1 MMSFIVLKEIILR
14 RLNIIL
20 LNKLALIM
28 IIFCGSHALADTSQI
43 NSAISNDTLMA
54 ILKPYYPLYNQTFK
68 CHGVISGGHT
78 YDDDQKDEFG
88 YCVEIDR
95 QIMVKTSKGMRLYV
109 MVTGDL
115 KFDGNGDR
123 RLKGHALSGLA
134 GMFILKPNGNRWQIE
149 SANPDISVEA
159 SGYGLHD
166 WKLLKLGPEKLGF
179 VNEHSDLHQG
189 YFESGLIILLSVDNS
204 IVESFINSEFSNAG
218 TGRCGEG
225 NLPACESIDVKIHS
239 IDKSRVV
246 GGYHPLKLV
255 VNGNI
260 DGKTYNNVIYTSY
273 FDVGKGY
280 QMPENYPL
288 DRW

>member
-1 MMSFIVLKEIILR
+1 MHHLDTSVLKRITLVAT
-14 RLNIIL
+14 
-20 LNKLALIM
+20 LAYV
-28 IIFCGSHALADTSQI
+28 FCGSLALANTPQI
-43 NSAISNDTLMA
+43 NSPISNETLMA
-54 ILKPYYPLYNQTFK
+54 ILKPYYPLYNQTLK

-78 YDDDQKDEFG
+78 YDNGQKDEFG

-95 QIMVKTSKGMRLYV
+95 KIMVETSKGMRLYV

-115 KFDGNGDR
+115 EFDGNGDR
-123 RLKGHALSGLA
+123 RVKGHALSGLA
-134 GMFILKPNGNRWQIE
+134 GMFVLKPNGNRWQIE
-149 SANPDISVEA
+149 SANPNMSAGA

-166 WKLLKLGPEKLGF
+166 WKLFKLGPEKLGF

-189 YFESGLIILLSVDNS
+189 YFESGLIILLSVGNS

-218 TGRCGEG
+218 TGLCGEG
-225 NLPACESIDVKIHS
+225 QLPACESVDVKIHS

-246 GGYHPLKLV
+246 GGYYLLKLV

-260 DGKTYNNVIYTSY
+260 GGKTYNNVIYTSY
-273 FDVGKGY
+273 FDAKKGY

-288 DRW
+288 NRW